1 LSYIWGGGIIRRI
14 IIITGT
20 PGVGKSSVS
29 KALASKINAH
39 IISIGNLVK
48 EEKLYSGV
56 DRERDTLIADTER
69 VSRRVK
75 EIISKVQGDVIV
87 EGHFAVDVV
96 PPKWVSVAFVL
107 RRDPEELRRI
117 LEGRSYSERKI
128 MENLAAEILDVCL
141 YEAIKRCG
149 VKKVCEIDVTSKS
162 VEDVVGEILD
172 VLNGVRECRVGIVD
186 WLGKLEAEGK
196 LDEYLKDF

>member
-1 LSYIWGGGIIRRI
+1 MIYIWGGGIIRRI

>member
-1 LSYIWGGGIIRRI
+1 MSYIWGGGIIRRI